1 MTAELAEGLG
11 AVADE
16 LREVS
21 RGIHPT
27 VLTKAGLGPAL
38 RALGRRSGVPIEVD
52 VTVDER
58 LPVPVEVAA
67 YYVASEA
74 LTNAAK
80 HSQATVVELTA
91 AHNGG
96 VLTLEVHDDGVG
108 GADASRGSGI
118 VGLIDRVEA
127 LGGTITIASPPG
139 GGTTISMRL
148 PTAVEVPPTS
158 TRRKFVVDF
167 TERITRPC
175 DVRRHTELDTC
186 DSWLH

>member
-1 MTAELAEGLG
+1 MVTELAEGLG

-38 RALGRRSGVPIEVD
+38 RALGRKSGVPIELD
-52 VTVDER
+52 VTFDER

-67 YYVASEA
+67 FYVASEA

-80 HSQATVVELTA
+80 YSQATVVALAA
-91 AHNGG
+91 AHDGG
-96 VLTLEVHDDGVG
+96 VLTLEVRDDGVG
-108 GADASRGSGI
+108 GADVRRGSGI

-127 LGGTITIASPPG
+127 LGGTITITSPPG
-139 GGTTISMRL
+139 GGTRLSMRL
-148 PTAVEVPPTS
+148 PTS
-158 TRRKFVVDF
+158 VDR
-167 TERITRPC
+167 TN
-175 DVRRHTELDTC
+175 
-186 DSWLH
+186 